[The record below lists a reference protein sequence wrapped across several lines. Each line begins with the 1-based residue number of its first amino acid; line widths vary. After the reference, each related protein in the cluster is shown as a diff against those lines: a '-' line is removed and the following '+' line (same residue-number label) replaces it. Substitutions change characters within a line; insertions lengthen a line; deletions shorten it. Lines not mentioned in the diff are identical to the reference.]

1 MFLNI
6 TSLLVGFLCLFV
18 VVLMLFNPKPNRK
31 TNVYL
36 VIILFIAGIQRFV
49 NAIEVLHFTTL
60 TYSPLKLRLTIAF
73 FIVPLYYLFF
83 RRLILVNNN
92 LKKELSHFI
101 LPTLFVL
108 FDMLVVNYKISYY
121 FYLAFS
127 CCYFGGIVW
136 LVIGLLKTKNRSMY
150 QEGSYNTIRTW
161 TLFMSLTTFTMLFFS
176 NYYLFSSPKSNIN
189 LNDFYRYTSLLWLGA
204 LLYIFKNPVII
215 FGEYNLMKN
224 ILTSEPQTFLV
235 WNRKPLKAIEEKD
248 KILYKNVS
256 NKIDDIILNIQ
267 KLQKSA
273 IAITSFS
280 FTADTLAKELKIPRS
295 HIELVFKYYS
305 NYSVSDFTNLV
316 KINYAV
322 LLINEEYLDNYTI
335 EHLGEVCLFNSR
347 FTFSKNFKKF
357 MGLSVSDYVTNR
369 TSNHKKQVSNYS
381 NNTSTN

>member
-18 VVLMLFNPKPNRK
+18 VALMLFNPKPNRK

-49 NAIEVLHFTTL
+49 NAIEVLQFTTL
-60 TYSPLKLRLTIAF
+60 TYSPLKLRLTFAF

-83 RRLILVNNN
+83 RRLILVNAN

-108 FDMLVVNYKISYY
+108 FDIFVVNYKISHY
-121 FYLAFS
+121 FFLAFS
-127 CCYFGGIVW
+127 SCYYGGIIW
-136 LVIGLLKTKNRSMY
+136 LVIGLLKTKNRSLY

-161 TLFMSLTTFTMLFFS
+161 TLFMTLTTFSMLFFS
-176 NYYLFSSPKSNIN
+176 NYYLFSSPKSEIN

-215 FGEYNLMKN
+215 FGEYNLLKN
-224 ILTSEPQTFLV
+224 IQTNEPQAFLI
-235 WNRKPLKAIEEKD
+235 WNQKPLKAIEEKD
-248 KILYKNVS
+248 KILYKNIS

-267 KLQKSA
+267 KLQKSE

-295 HIELVFKYYS
+295 HIELVFKYYC

-357 MGLSVSDYVTNR
+357 MGLSVSDYVINR
-369 TSNHKKQVSNYS
+369 KSIHKTSL
-381 NNTSTN
+381 T

>member
-18 VVLMLFNPKPNRK
+18 VLLMLFNSKPNRK

-49 NAIEVLHFTTL
+49 NAIEVLQFTTL
-60 TYSPLKLRLTIAF
+60 TYSPLKLRLTFAF

-83 RRLILVNNN
+83 RRLILVNAN

-108 FDMLVVNYKISYY
+108 FDIFVVNYKISHY
-121 FYLAFS
+121 FFLAFS
-127 CCYFGGIVW
+127 SCYYGGIIW
-136 LVIGLLKTKNRSMY
+136 LVIGLLKTKNRSLY

-161 TLFMSLTTFTMLFFS
+161 TLFMTLTTFSMLFFS
-176 NYYLFSSPKSNIN
+176 NYYLFSSPKSEIN

-215 FGEYNLMKN
+215 FGEYNLLKN
-224 ILTSEPQTFLV
+224 IQTNEPQAFLI
-235 WNRKPLKAIEEKD
+235 WNQKPLKAIEEKD
-248 KILYKNVS
+248 KILYKNIS

-267 KLQKSA
+267 KLQKSE

-295 HIELVFKYYS
+295 HIELVFKYYC

-357 MGLSVSDYVTNR
+357 MGLSVSDYVINR
-369 TSNHKKQVSNYS
+369 KSIHKTSL
-381 NNTSTN
+381 T

>member
-18 VVLMLFNPKPNRK
+18 VALMLFNPKPNRK

-49 NAIEVLHFTTL
+49 NAIEVLQFTTL
-60 TYSPLKLRLTIAF
+60 TYSPLKLRLTFAF

-83 RRLILVNNN
+83 RRLILVNAN

-108 FDMLVVNYKISYY
+108 FDIFVVNYKISHY
-121 FYLAFS
+121 FFLAFS
-127 CCYFGGIVW
+127 SCYYGGIIW
-136 LVIGLLKTKNRSMY
+136 LVIGLLKTKNRSLY

-161 TLFMSLTTFTMLFFS
+161 TLFMTLTTFSMLFFS
-176 NYYLFSSPKSNIN
+176 NYYLFSSPKSEIN

-215 FGEYNLMKN
+215 FGEYNLLKN
-224 ILTSEPQTFLV
+224 IQTNEPQAFLI
-235 WNRKPLKAIEEKD
+235 WNQRLLKAIEEKD
-248 KILYKNVS
+248 KILYKSIS

-280 FTADTLAKELKIPRS
+280 FTADTLAKELKFI
-295 HIELVFKYYS
+295 L
-305 NYSVSDFTNLV
+305 N
-316 KINYAV
+316 
-322 LLINEEYLDNYTI
+322 
-335 EHLGEVCLFNSR
+335 
-347 FTFSKNFKKF
+347 
-357 MGLSVSDYVTNR
+357 
-369 TSNHKKQVSNYS
+369 
-381 NNTSTN
+381 

>member
-18 VVLMLFNPKPNRK
+18 VLLMLFNSKPNRK

-60 TYSPLKLRLTIAF
+60 TYSPLKLRLTFAF

-92 LKKELSHFI
+92 LKKELFHFI

-108 FDMLVVNYKISYY
+108 IDIFLVNYKLSYFIYLVFSCYY
-121 FYLAFS
+121 FGAIL
-127 CCYFGGIVW
+127 W
-136 LVIGLLKTKNRSMY
+136 LVIGLLKTKNRSLY

-161 TLFMSLTTFTMLFFS
+161 TMFMTLTTFSMLFFS

-189 LNDFYRYTSLLWLGA
+189 LNDFYRFTSLLWLGA

-215 FGEYNLMKN
+215 FGEYNLMRN
-224 ILTSEPQTFLV
+224 MQSNEPQAFII
-235 WNRKPLKAIEEKD
+235 WNQKPLKAIEEKD
-248 KILYKNVS
+248 KTLYKNIL
-256 NKIDDIILNIQ
+256 NKIDDIILNI
-267 KLQKSA
+267 KELQKSA
-273 IAITSFS
+273 DAITAFS
-280 FTADTLAKELKIPRS
+280 FTTDTLAKKLKIPRS
-295 HIELVFKYYS
+295 HIELIFKYYC

-316 KINYAV
+316 KINHAV
-322 LLINEEYLDNYTI
+322 SLINKDYLENYTV

-357 MGLSVSDYVTNR
+357 MGLSVSDYVINR
-369 TSNHKKQVSNYS
+369 SSIHKK
-381 NNTSTN
+381 

>member
-18 VVLMLFNPKPNRK
+18 VLLMLFNSKPNRK

-49 NAIEVLHFTTL
+49 NAIEVLQFTTL
-60 TYSPLKLRLTIAF
+60 TYSPLKLRLTFAF

-83 RRLILVNNN
+83 RRLILVNAN

-101 LPTLFVL
+101 LPTIFLL
-108 FDMLVVNYKISYY
+108 FDIFVVNYKISHY
-121 FYLAFS
+121 FFLAFS
-127 CCYFGGIVW
+127 SCYYGGIIW
-136 LVIGLLKTKNRSMY
+136 LVIGLLKTKNRSLY

-161 TLFMSLTTFTMLFFS
+161 TLFMTLTTFSMLFFS
-176 NYYLFSSPKSNIN
+176 NYYLFSSPKSEIN

-224 ILTSEPQTFLV
+224 IQSSEPQSFLV
-235 WNRKPLKAIEEKD
+235 WNQRLLKAIEEKD
-248 KILYKNVS
+248 KILYKSIS

-295 HIELVFKYYS
+295 HIELVFKYYC
-305 NYSVSDFTNLV
+305 NYSVNDFTNLV
-316 KINYAV
+316 KINYAAS
-322 LLINEEYLDNYTI
+322 LINEEYLDNYTI

-369 TSNHKKQVSNYS
+369 TSVQKK
-381 NNTSTN
+381 